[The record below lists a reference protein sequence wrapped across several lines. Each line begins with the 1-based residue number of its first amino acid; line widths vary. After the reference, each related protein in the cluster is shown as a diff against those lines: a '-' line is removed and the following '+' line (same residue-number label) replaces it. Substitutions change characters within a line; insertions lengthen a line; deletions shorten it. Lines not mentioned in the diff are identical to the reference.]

1 MLTLP
6 LRSEPVDAP
15 ENSAAQNSAGRR
27 PALMGLPI
35 AGQNAA
41 ESLFFAPPATAR
53 ANAPMHGLGCACCEA
68 TVEVAT
74 ATPSAWSVILGKFD
88 RAARSEWALLVG
100 AIIGALGFL
109 IALGRDTPAGH
120 NELSMP
126 FYIAVVAT
134 GGWPLARGA
143 MRAFRKRSL
152 DMNLLMSAAV
162 IGAGALGE
170 WGEAAALV
178 WLYAVANRVEERS
191 LSRARNAISALIS
204 LAPSHVLRRD
214 HKGEWVEVDASL
226 VRIGEHFL
234 TRAGERVA
242 LDGELLSPLAQLDE
256 SPVTGESLPIEKHAH
271 DAVLAGTL
279 NVGDALEARATRPAS
294 QGTAARIARLVEE
307 AGANASPRQRATER
321 FAKRYTPIVFISAI
335 LVALAPPLFLQ
346 DNWHDSIYRAL
357 ALLVAA
363 CPCAFVLSGP
373 VATWCAL
380 AALSR
385 RGILARGGAA
395 LEALAAA
402 RTFAFDKTGT
412 LTRGAPAVTQFEVL
426 PDCELSRAQLLEIA
440 AGLETRSTHPLAHAI
455 IYLARAE
462 NVTAAAV
469 SGSSE
474 RRGVGVS
481 GVVWGERFRIERL
494 DESADENGTLHQ
506 KARELRAA
514 GQSVALLSRE
524 ISIEARDA
532 ATATECAPGVA
543 ASQPLALFGFADELR
558 PEAREALQ
566 QLKTLGVREAIILS
580 GDHEKVVASVAQS
593 VGATNWRASL
603 SPAAK
608 LAAVRELENNGGAA
622 MVGDGIN
629 DAPALAGAS
638 VGIAMARR
646 GVNGENGA
654 ASDIALQASGI
665 TLLRA
670 DLRALPEAV
679 RIARR
684 THRIIA
690 VNIALALALKGG
702 FVAGVLLGWWG
713 HDYLVGGVIS
723 DVGASLLVTLNAL
736 RLLRH

>member
-27 PALMGLPI
+27 PTLMGLPI
-35 AGQNAA
+35 TGQNAA
-41 ESLFFAPPATAR
+41 ESVFFAPPAAR
-53 ANAPMHGLGCACCEA
+53 ANAPMHGLGCACCEP
-68 TVEVAT
+68 TVEVTT
-74 ATPSAWSVILGKFD
+74 ATSSAWSVILGKFD
-88 RAARSEWALLVG
+88 RAARSEWALLAG
-100 AIIGALGFL
+100 AIVGSLGFI
-109 IALGRDTPAGH
+109 IALTRDTPVGH

-126 FYIAVVAT
+126 FYIAVVVL

-143 MRAFRKRSL
+143 MRAFGKHSL

-162 IGAGALGE
+162 VGAGALGE

-191 LSRARNAISALIS
+191 LSRARNAISSLLS
-204 LAPSHVLRRD
+204 LAPARVLRRNHHGD
-214 HKGEWVEVDASL
+214 WTEVDASL
-226 VRIGEHFL
+226 VRVGEHFL

-242 LDGELLSPLAQLDE
+242 LDGVLLSPLAQLDE
-256 SPVTGESLPIEKHAH
+256 SPVTGESLPVEKRAG

-307 AGANASPRQRATER
+307 AGANVSPRQRATER
-321 FAKRYTPIVFISAI
+321 FAKRYTPIVFGAAI
-335 LVALAPPLFLQ
+335 LVAIVPPLLLRAA
-346 DNWHDSIYRAL
+346 WHDSIYRAL

-385 RGILARGGAA
+385 RGVLARGGAS
-395 LEALAAA
+395 LEALASAK
-402 RTFAFDKTGT
+402 TFAFDKTGT
-412 LTRGAPAVTQFEVL
+412 LTRGAPVVTAFEVL
-426 PDCELSRAQLLEIA
+426 PNHDLNRAQLLAIA
-440 AGLETRSTHPLAHAI
+440 SGLETRSTHPLARAVLD
-455 IYLARAE
+455 LARAE
-462 NVTAAAV
+462 NVTPAAV
-469 SGSSE
+469 ADSSE
-474 RRGVGVS
+474 ARGVGVR
-481 GVVWGERFRIERL
+481 GVVAGQSYRIERV
-494 DESADENGTLHQ
+494 DDCANRAGAAWQ

-514 GQSVALLSRE
+514 GQSLALLSRE
-524 ISIEARDA
+524 TA
-532 ATATECAPGVA
+532 ATPGADSGDVA
-543 ASQPLALFGFADELR
+543 VSDESACEPLALFGFADELR

-566 QLKTLGVREAIILS
+566 ELQSLGAKSTIILS
-580 GDHEKVVASVAQS
+580 GDHPNVVASVAQS
-593 VGATNWRASL
+593 VGATEWRADL
-603 SPAAK
+603 TPAAK
-608 LAAVRELENNGGAA
+608 LDAIRELETQGGAA

-629 DAPALAGAS
+629 DAPALAGSS

-646 GVNGENGA
+646 GENGENGA
-654 ASDIALQASGI
+654 ASDIALEAAGI

-670 DLRALPEAV
+670 DLRALPESV
-679 RIARR
+679 QLARR
-684 THRIIA
+684 THRVIMA
-690 VNIALALALKGG
+690 NIALALGLKGG
-702 FVAGVLLGWWG
+702 FVLGVLLGWWG

-736 RLLRH
+736 RLLRG